1 MGFIKSL
8 FGGIFGF
15 IGRLLGLNKSDYVL
29 DLGESDTA
37 KAEPAKA
44 AKAEPTKAAKAE
56 PTKVEAKKEAKPEP
70 AKVEAKKEA
79 KPAPAKVEA
88 KKEAKPAPAPKPAAT
103 KAKTEPVPAGFAP
116 NYLMPAVT
124 STRRRPGANMSSY
137 LSMARQMKS
146 N

>member
-1 MGFIKSL
+1 MDSIHTLLSASLLGVIIMGFIKSL

-44 AKAEPTKAAKAE
+44 E
-56 PTKVEAKKEAKPEP
+56 VKKEAKPEP
-70 AKVEAKKEA
+70 AKAQA
-79 KPAPAKVEA
+79 TPAQPAKA
-88 KKEAKPAPAPKPAAT
+88 KAAPAPAPKPAAA